1 MHLTEADIILYLENR
16 TGADERAAME
26 AHIGDCAECANQFAA
41 VAQLQHVLAEE
52 TPLSIDAHTQR
63 RVERLVPAQR
73 TRVPFLQLFRP
84 PARMAFAVI
93 SVAAIGIVAYFS
105 LRESPDSVPSQFRST
120 ESDEGI
126 AVVYPPDGVVL
137 EKGAVLFRWR
147 YASDEGYRFQL
158 MDEAGKPLW
167 TAFVP
172 DTFVTLPSHVVIVEG
187 KSYLWSVQSPL
198 GTRSK
203 RHVFRYGS
211 PP

>member
-16 TGADERAAME
+16 TGADERAAVE
-26 AHIGDCAECANQFAA
+26 AHIGRCAECANQFAA
-41 VAQLQHVLAEE
+41 VAELKHVLAEE
-52 TPLSIDAHTQR
+52 IPLSIDTHTQR

-73 TRVPFLQLFRP
+73 TKASFLFHP
-84 PARMAFAVI
+84 PAKLAFAVV
-93 SVAAIGIVAYFS
+93 SVAVIGIVAYFS
-105 LRESPDSVPSQFRST
+105 LRESPERVPSQFRST
-120 ESDEGI
+120 ESADGI
-126 AVVYPPDGVVL
+126 VVVYPPDGVVL

-158 MDEAGKPLW
+158 MDETGRPLW

-172 DTFVTLPSHVVIVEG
+172 DTIVTLPSDVVLVEG

-198 GTRSK
+198 GARSK